1 MFSDLGILMLLASL
15 DKLINEIS
23 KNRNASSKIM
33 SFRLTSCYDFSFVGC
48 KNHLTCIPRAC
59 NDQDYVS
66 ISVPARFYW
75 LQESGTHKCLFFFF
89 FFFFFWQS
97 NGVVGF
103 LEQMW
108 PSAFDTSKW
117 KRRNE
122 WKTSWASPLTLRLCV
137 WWESCGMQDW
147 MLRSAAQKIIP
158 IFYKSSLSLSDPEE
172 IIVKVRI
179 LRKKRKKKDRE
190 VRRGIWTERKGE
202 VKTFV
207 KKKLK
212 NKLKAMFVLFRS
224 V

>member
-89 FFFFFWQS
+89 FFFFFGKAMASSDSWSRCDPQP
-97 NGVVGF
+97 
-103 LEQMW
+103 LI
-108 PSAFDTSKW
+108 P
-117 KRRNE
+117 RNE
-122 WKTSWASPLTLRLCV
+122 NGGTNGKHHEQALSPYVCV
-137 WWESCGMQDW
+137 CDERAVEC
-147 MLRSAAQKIIP
+147 KIEC
-158 IFYKSSLSLSDPEE
+158 FDLL
-172 IIVKVRI
+172 
-179 LRKKRKKKDRE
+179 LKK
-190 VRRGIWTERKGE
+190 
-202 VKTFV
+202 
-207 KKKLK
+207 
-212 NKLKAMFVLFRS
+212 
-224 V
+224 